1 MPRRLKTKIM
11 MNVGNPDEALS
22 LSAMP
27 NCGIGLA
34 RLEFII
40 ANIIRVHPLALI
52 YFDRLEDQQ
61 AKVEI
66 AKMTQQYSNKADFF
80 VDKLASGIAMIAA
93 AFHPNPVIVRMSDF
107 KTNEYANLLGGRQFE
122 PKEEN
127 PMIGWRGASRYYDPK
142 YREGFALECRAF
154 IKVRNSTVRQSHVTC
169 QHYLILTSIGPK
181 SNGP

>member
-1 MPRRLKTKIM
+1 M

-22 LSAMP
+22 LSTTP

-52 YFDRLEDQQ
+52 YFDRLDDLQVK
-61 AKVEI
+61 AEI
-66 AKMTQQYSNKADFF
+66 TKMTQHYANKSEFF
-80 VDKLASGIAMIAA
+80 VDRLASGIAMIAA

-142 YREGFALECRAF
+142 YREGFALECKAF
-154 IKVRNSTVRQSHVTC
+154 IKVR
-169 QHYLILTSIGPK
+169 K
-181 SNGP
+181 